1 MQKLRPDMDIGKN
14 LRKLRKQKK
23 LSQGDVSRK
32 LQLMGCNVSRMTY
45 SKMERN
51 DYNIRISELIAL
63 KIIFE
68 ADYVD
73 FFEGLEEKFR
83 KEANL

>member
-1 MQKLRPDMDIGKN
+1 MQKVRPDMDIGEN

-23 LSQGDVSRK
+23 LSQGDVSRE

-51 DYNIRISELIAL
+51 AYNIRISELIAL

-68 ADYVD
+68 ADYAD